1 MNTSHKNVS
10 IESAQFISVCQV
22 MILIGLLSKLV
33 YFSPNDSN
41 SNYTGEKQGED
52 ALWID

>member
-10 IESAQFISVCQV
+10 IESAHFISICQV
-22 MILIGLLSKLV
+22 TILIGLLSKLV

-41 SNYTGEKQGED
+41 YTGEKQDED